1 MSIPEGFRQDA
12 KGHLV
17 PVKMIKPIDLA
28 RDELVIELVDKAKA
42 ISQALGAFKG
52 LAFGDIKAFVEMSA
66 EQYKATIGGKKGN
79 VTLLSFD
86 GRYKIVH
93 AVQDSIKFDERL
105 QAARALID
113 ECAAEWTQD
122 ARSEVRVLVN
132 EAFRTD
138 KVGEISTGRVL
149 ALRRLEI
156 SDSRWQRAM
165 QAISDAVQVV
175 GSKSYVRI
183 YERIGDSDQY
193 ASIPLDIASV
203 FAAATVPPSLH

>member
-12 KGHLV
+12 KGRLV
-17 PVKMIKPIDLA
+17 PVEMIKAIDLA
-28 RDELVIELVDKAKA
+28 RDELVIELVEKAKA
-42 ISQALGAFKG
+42 ISTTLAAFKAT
-52 LAFGDIKAFVEMSA
+52 AFGDIKAFVEMSA

-156 SDSRWQRAM
+156 SDLRWQRAM

-193 ASIPLDIASV
+193 ASIPLDIASAFV
-203 FAAATVPPSLH
+203 EASAPSTLH

>member
-1 MSIPEGFRQDA
+1 MNIPEGFRQDA

-17 PVKMIKPIDLA
+17 PVEMIKPIDLA

-42 ISQALGAFKG
+42 ISKVLSAFKAS
-52 LAFGDIKAFVEMSA
+52 AFGDIKAFVEMSA

-156 SDSRWQRAM
+156 SDLRWQRAM

-193 ASIPLDIASV
+193 ASIPLDIASA
-203 FAAATVPPSLH
+203 FAAAPEPTTLH

>member
-1 MSIPEGFRQDA
+1 MILVVELDRDA
-12 KGHLV
+12 
-17 PVKMIKPIDLA
+17 
-28 RDELVIELVDKAKA
+28 
-42 ISQALGAFKG
+42 
-52 LAFGDIKAFVEMSA
+52 
-66 EQYKATIGGKKGN
+66 IGGKKGN